1 MFQAEEDSA
10 TVTNDLFLVWG
21 EAMGSDPVAL
31 YVRAADV
38 FDARVQEVRPD
49 QWGDATPCTEWNV
62 RQLVNH
68 VAVENLWVPPLLAGR
83 TIADVG
89 TAYDGDQLGDDPAA
103 AWSGALAAAKG
114 AVLEPG
120 AADRTV
126 HLSYGDERAG
136 EYLLQLFADHLIHG
150 WDLARAIDGDTEL
163 PADLV
168 DECSAYFARMEETY
182 RKMGAVAARV
192 DVPAGADAQTRL
204 LAAFG
209 RSASAPL

>member
-1 MFQAEEDSA
+1 
-10 TVTNDLFLVWG
+10 
-21 EAMGSDPVAL
+21 MGSDPVAL
-31 YVRAADV
+31 YVRATDV
-38 FDARVQEVRPD
+38 FDTRVRAVRPD
-49 QWGDATPCTEWNV
+49 QWGNATPCTEWNV

-68 VAVENLWVPPLLAGR
+68 VAVEDLWVPPLLAGK

-89 TAYDGDQLGDDPAA
+89 DAYDGDQFGDDPAA
-103 AWSGALAAAKG
+103 GWSRALAGAKQ

-163 PADLV
+163 PTDLV
-168 DECSAYFARMEETY
+168 DECTKYFARMEETY
-182 RKMGAVAARV
+182 RKIGAIAARV

-204 LAAFG
+204 LATFG
-209 RSASAPL
+209 RNASASV

>member
-1 MFQAEEDSA
+1 
-10 TVTNDLFLVWG
+10 
-21 EAMGSDPVAL
+21 MGSDPVAL
-31 YVRAADV
+31 YVRATDV
-38 FDARVQEVRPD
+38 FDTRVRAVRPD
-49 QWGDATPCTEWNV
+49 QWDDATPCTEWNV

-68 VAVENLWVPPLLAGR
+68 VAVEDLWVPPLLAGK

-89 TAYDGDQLGDDPAA
+89 DAYDGDQLGDDPAA
-103 AWSGALAAAKG
+103 AWSRALAGARQ

-150 WDLARAIDGDTEL
+150 WDLAWAIDGDTEL

-168 DECSAYFARMEETY
+168 DECTTYFARMEETY
-182 RKMGAVAARV
+182 RKIGAIAARV

-204 LAAFG
+204 LATFG
-209 RSASAPL
+209 RNASASA

>member
-1 MFQAEEDSA
+1 
-10 TVTNDLFLVWG
+10 
-21 EAMGSDPVAL
+21 MGSDPVAL
-31 YVRAADV
+31 YVRATYV
-38 FDARVQEVRPD
+38 FDTRVRAVRPD
-49 QWGDATPCTEWNV
+49 QWGNATPCTEWNV

-68 VAVENLWVPPLLAGR
+68 VAVEDLWVPPLLAGK

-89 TAYDGDQLGDDPAA
+89 DAYDGDQLGDDPAA
-103 AWSGALAAAKG
+103 AWSRALAGARQ

-168 DECSAYFARMEETY
+168 DECTTYFARMEETY
-182 RKMGAVAARV
+182 RKAGAIAARV

-204 LAAFG
+204 LARFG
-209 RSASAPL
+209 RNASAPL

>member
-1 MFQAEEDSA
+1 
-10 TVTNDLFLVWG
+10 
-21 EAMGSDPVAL
+21 MGSDPVAL
-31 YVRAADV
+31 YVRATEV
-38 FDARVQEVRPD
+38 FDTRVRAVRPD
-49 QWGDATPCTEWNV
+49 QWANATPCTEWTV

-68 VAVENLWVPPLLAGR
+68 VAVEDLWVPPLLAGK

-89 TAYDGDQLGDDPAA
+89 DAYDGDQLGDDPAA
-103 AWSGALAAAKG
+103 AWSRALAG
-114 AVLEPG
+114 ARQAVQEPG
-120 AADRTV
+120 AAERTV

-150 WDLARAIDGDTEL
+150 WDVARAIGGDTDL

-168 DECSAYFARMEETY
+168 DECTTYFARMEVTY
-182 RKMGAVAARV
+182 RNIGAIADRV
-192 DVPAGADAQTRL
+192 DVPAGADPQTRL

>member
-1 MFQAEEDSA
+1 
-10 TVTNDLFLVWG
+10 
-21 EAMGSDPVAL
+21 MGSDPVAL
-31 YVRAADV
+31 YMHATEV
-38 FDARVQEVRPD
+38 FDARVSAVRPD
-49 QWGDATPCTEWNV
+49 QWGSPTPCTEWTV
-62 RQLVNH
+62 RELVNH
-68 VAVENLWVPPLLAGR
+68 VAVEDLWVPPLLAGR
-83 TIADVG
+83 TIADIG
-89 TAYDGDQLGDDPAA
+89 DAYDGDQLGDDPAA
-103 AWSGALAAAKG
+103 AWSRALASARQ

-120 AADRTV
+120 AANRTV

-168 DECSAYFARMEETY
+168 DECTTYFARMEEIY
-182 RKMGAVAARV
+182 RKAGAISERV
-192 DVPAGADAQTRL
+192 DVPAGADAQTLL

>member
-10 TVTNDLFLVWG
+10 TVTNDLFRVWG

-38 FDARVQEVRPD
+38 FDAHVHEVRPD
-49 QWGDATPCTEWNV
+49 QWGNATPCTEWNV

-68 VAVENLWVPPLLAGR
+68 VTVEDLWVPPLLAGR

-89 TAYDGDQLGDDPAA
+89 TAYDGDQLGDDPAD
-103 AWSGALAAAKG
+103 AWSRALAAARR

-150 WDLARAIDGDTEL
+150 WDLARAIGEDTEL

-182 RKMGAVAARV
+182 RDIGAIAARV

-209 RSASAPL
+209 RSTSVPL

>member
-1 MFQAEEDSA
+1 
-10 TVTNDLFLVWG
+10 
-21 EAMGSDPVAL
+21 MGSDPVAL
-31 YVRAADV
+31 YVRATDV
-38 FDARVQEVRPD
+38 FDTRVRAVRPD
-49 QWGDATPCTEWNV
+49 QWGNATPCTEWNV

-68 VAVENLWVPPLLAGR
+68 VAVEDLWVPPLLAGK

-89 TAYDGDQLGDDPAA
+89 DAYDGDQLGDDPAA
-103 AWSGALAAAKG
+103 GWSRALAGAKQ

-163 PADLV
+163 PTDLV
-168 DECSAYFARMEETY
+168 DECTKYFARMEETY
-182 RKMGAVAARV
+182 RKIGAIAARV

-204 LAAFG
+204 LATFG
-209 RSASAPL
+209 RNASASV